1 MPTIHVL
8 APHHTILNDEFSHC
22 AFTGKARRFAQMM
35 QPFGYTV
42 HEYSN
47 AGSVSTADVK
57 HVMLTAEEYPVF
69 FKTETESPGAQS
81 NPHTPAGRF
90 FRQRLE
96 NALREYAKPGDI
108 VAHIW
113 TAYWDLIERFPNLI
127 HVETGIGY
135 PNDGIGAYRIF
146 ESYAWQH
153 FHMGRYCSPGG
164 VIPTVKNEPAGGHS
178 HDTYTIDK
186 NPACTW
192 VVPNYY
198 DPTDWPFNGEPENYI
213 VFMSRFVI
221 DKGVVM
227 LRKIIKRWNTL
238 HPDDGMKFV
247 LAGMGTYAQW
257 LHESNF
263 TSEELARIDYRG
275 VVNGLARAALVGK
288 ARAMLLPSIF
298 VEPFGGAAAE
308 TMLTGTPVITP
319 DFGAFTETVEDGATG
334 FRCRSVDDYIRAIEQ
349 APQIVRPYVSQRA
362 RERFTLQACGKK
374 YHEIFTRLSTQTAIE

>member
-8 APHHTILNDEFSHC
+8 APHHTISNDDHSHC
-22 AFTGKARRFAQMM
+22 AFTGKSRRFAQMM
-35 QPFGYTV
+35 RPFGYTV

-47 AGSVSTADVK
+47 AGSVSAADVK
-57 HVMLTAEEYPVF
+57 HVMLTDSEYKMF
-69 FKTETESPGAQS
+69 FKPETVSPGEQS
-81 NPHTPAGRF
+81 NPHTPAGRL

-96 NALREYAKPGDI
+96 TTLREYAKPGDI

-113 TAYWDLIERFPNLI
+113 TAYWDLIERFPNLV

-153 FHMGRYCSPGG
+153 FHMGRYCTPGG
-164 VIPTVKNEPAGGHS
+164 VVPTVKNDGAQ
-178 HDTYTIDK
+178 DTYAIDK

-198 DPTDWPFNGEPENYI
+198 DPIDWPFIGEPENYV

-221 DKGVVM
+221 DKGVIK
-227 LRKIIKRWNTL
+227 LRKIIKRWNEL
-238 HPDDGMKFV
+238 HPDDGLKFV
-247 LAGMGTYAQW
+247 LAGMGPYAQW
-257 LHESNF
+257 FQESNF
-263 TSEELARIDYRG
+263 TPEEAARIDYRG
-275 VVNGLARAALVGK
+275 VVNGRARAELVGK

-308 TMLTGTPVITP
+308 SMLTGTPVIAP
-319 DFGAFTETVEDGATG
+319 DFGAFTETIEDGATG
-334 FRCRSVDDYIRAIEQ
+334 FRCRTVDDYVHAIEQ
-349 APQIVRPYVSQRA
+349 SSSVVRPYVSQRA
-362 RERFTLQACGKK
+362 RERFSLKACGEK
-374 YHEIFTRLSTQTAIE
+374 YHEIFKRLTTQVAVD